1 MSATQ
6 LLTVDFETY
15 YDKDY
20 SLSKLTT
27 EEYVRSDLF
36 EVIGVCVKRN
46 SDPIE
51 WFSGTHQETAQ
62 WLEQF
67 DWGSSL
73 VLAHNTMFDSAIL
86 SWRFN
91 IIPLGWLDTMSMA
104 QVVVPAT
111 QSKSLANLAVY
122 YEIGV
127 KGTEVI
133 NALGKHRSDFTP
145 QELDRYADYCRLDV
159 ELTYNLFNKLL
170 VGFPQ
175 QELKLI
181 DLTLR
186 MFAEPVL
193 EVDLDLLHKHL
204 SNIRSFK
211 DKLLDASGLDTETL
225 MSNNKFA
232 EWLRSRGVEPPMKI
246 SPTTG
251 REALAFSKTDKGFLA
266 LQDHDDVIVQ
276 TAVAARL
283 GVKSTLEETRTERFI
298 GIGSRGRLPV
308 PLKYYAA
315 HTGRWGGSDSLNLQN
330 LPSRTGTSNLKK
342 SIVAPKGFVIIDAD
356 SSQIEARTLAWLAE
370 QNDLVE
376 FFEKNNAEIAA
387 GVPKKEMQYDP
398 YKIMAAQIYG
408 KHVDQIT
415 DAERFIGKT
424 VVLGC
429 GYGMGA
435 DKFKNMLSL
444 QKINIDKGEAER
456 IVQTYRR
463 NNFAIKNLWD
473 QGQNVLRMI
482 MQGRNS
488 HFGKHGVVSVMEG
501 GLLLPSGITMRYN
514 NLRRTDN
521 GFEYDAKKNEVVR
534 IYGGKV
540 VENAIQ
546 ALARIVI
553 GQQMLKIAER
563 YRVVLTVHDAVAC
576 IAPETEMLEARRYVE
591 ECMRTAPAWAV
602 GIPLNCESGYGRS
615 YGDC

>member
-15 YDKDY
+15 YDRDF

-27 EEYVRSDLF
+27 EEYVRSDSF
-36 EVIGVCVKRN
+36 EVIGVSVKVN
-46 SDPIE
+46 EDPAQ
-51 WFSGTHQETAQ
+51 WFSGTHQQTAQ
-62 WLEQF
+62 WLGQF

-86 SWRFN
+86 SWRFG

-104 QVVVPAT
+104 QAVVPAT

-122 YEIGV
+122 YEVGV

-133 NALGKHRSDFTP
+133 NALGKRRIDFTP
-145 QELDRYADYCRLDV
+145 QELARYGDYCVNDT
-159 ELTYNLFNKLL
+159 ELTYTLFNKLL
-170 VGFPQ
+170 DGFPQ

-181 DLTLR
+181 DLTIR

-193 EVDLDLLHKHL
+193 EVDTELLIEHL
-204 SNIRSFK
+204 KGIREFK
-211 DKLLDASGLDTETL
+211 DKLLDASGLDTDTL

-232 EWLRSRGVEPPMKI
+232 DWLRSRGVEPPMKI

-251 REALAFSKTDKGFLA
+251 REALAFSKTDKDFLA
-266 LQDHDDVIVQ
+266 LQDHEDVIIQ

-315 HTGRWGGSDSLNLQN
+315 HTGRWGGADSLNLQN
-330 LPSRTGTSNLKK
+330 LPSRTGSSSLKK
-342 SIVAPKGFVIIDAD
+342 SIVAPQGFVMIDAD
-356 SSQIEARTLAWLAE
+356 SAQIEARMLAWLSG

-376 FFEKNNAEIAA
+376 QFTVGED
-387 GVPKKEMQYDP
+387 VYRL
-398 YKIMAAQIYG
+398 MASAIYS
-408 KHVDQIT
+408 KDVSDIT
-415 DAERFIGKT
+415 KDERFIGKT

-435 DKFKNMLSL
+435 EKFKNMLSL
-444 QKINIDKGEAER
+444 QKVSMDKSEAER
-456 IVQTYRR
+456 IISIYREK
-463 NNFAIKNLWD
+463 NFKIKQLWG
-473 QGQNVLRMI
+473 QGQNALRFI
-482 MQGRNS
+482 LQKRNAPIGQ
-488 HFGKHGVVSVMEG
+488 HDVVRVMDG
-501 GLLLPSGITMRYN
+501 GLLLPSGITMRYT
-514 NLRRTDN
+514 NLRNDKDD
-521 GFEYDAKKNEVVR
+521 GFMYDARKNEVVR

-540 VENAIQ
+540 IENIVQ

-553 GQQMLKIAER
+553 GHQMLKIAER
-563 YRVVLTVHDAVAC
+563 YKVVLTVHDAVAC
-576 IAPETEMLEARRYVE
+576 IAPETEVLEAKRYVE
-591 ECMRTAPAWAV
+591 ECMRSAPEWAV
-602 GIPLNCESGYGRS
+602 GLPLNCESGYGRS

>member
-15 YDKDY
+15 YDRDF

-27 EEYVRSDLF
+27 EEYVRSDSF
-36 EVIGVCVKRN
+36 EVIGVSVKVN
-46 SDPIE
+46 EDPAQ
-51 WFSGTHQETAQ
+51 WFSGTHQQTAQ
-62 WLEQF
+62 WLGQF

-86 SWRFN
+86 SWRFG
-91 IIPLGWLDTMSMA
+91 ITPLGWLDTMSMA
-104 QVVVPAT
+104 QAVVPAT

-122 YEIGV
+122 YEVGV

-133 NALGKHRSDFTP
+133 NALGKRRIDFTS
-145 QELDRYADYCRLDV
+145 QELARYGDYCVNDT
-159 ELTYNLFNKLL
+159 ELTYTLFNKLL
-170 VGFPQ
+170 DGFPQ

-181 DLTLR
+181 DLTIR

-193 EVDLDLLHKHL
+193 EVDTELLIEHL
-204 SNIRSFK
+204 KGIREFK

-232 EWLRSRGVEPPMKI
+232 DWLRSRGVEPPTKV

-251 REALAFSKTDKGFLA
+251 REALAFSKTDKDFLA
-266 LQDHDDVIVQ
+266 LQDHEDVIIQ

-298 GIGSRGRLPV
+298 GIGSRGKLPV

-315 HTGRWGGSDSLNLQN
+315 HTGRWGGADSLNLQN
-330 LPSRTGTSNLKK
+330 LPSRTGSSSLKK
-342 SIVAPKGFVIIDAD
+342 SIVAPQGFVMIDAD
-356 SSQIEARTLAWLAE
+356 SAQIEARMLAWLSG

-376 FFEKNNAEIAA
+376 QFTVGED
-387 GVPKKEMQYDP
+387 VYRL
-398 YKIMAAQIYG
+398 MASAIYS
-408 KHVDQIT
+408 KDVSDIT
-415 DAERFIGKT
+415 KDERFIGKT

-435 DKFKNMLSL
+435 EKFKNMLSL
-444 QKINIDKGEAER
+444 QKVSMDKSEAER
-456 IVQTYRR
+456 IISIYREK
-463 NNFAIKNLWD
+463 NFKIKQLWG
-473 QGQNVLRMI
+473 QGQNALRFI
-482 MQGRNS
+482 LQKRNAPIGQ
-488 HFGKHGVVSVMEG
+488 HDVVRVMDG
-501 GLLLPSGITMRYN
+501 GLLLPSGITMRYT
-514 NLRRTDN
+514 NLRNDKDD
-521 GFEYDAKKNEVVR
+521 GFMYDARKNEVVR

-540 VENAIQ
+540 IENIVQ

-553 GQQMLKIAER
+553 GHQMLKIAER

-576 IAPETEMLEARRYVE
+576 IAPETEVLEAKRYVE
-591 ECMRTAPAWAV
+591 ECMRSAPDWAV
-602 GIPLNCESGYGRS
+602 GLPLNCESGYGRS

>member
-20 SLSKLTT
+20 SLSKVTT

-36 EVIGVCVKRN
+36 EVIGVSVKVN
-46 SDPIE
+46 EDPPQ
-51 WFSGTHQETAQ
+51 WFSGTHQQTAQ
-62 WLEQF
+62 WLGQF
-67 DWGSSL
+67 DWGNSL
-73 VLAHNTMFDSAIL
+73 VLAHNTMFDSAII
-86 SWRFN
+86 SWRFG

-104 QVVVPAT
+104 QAVVPAT

-122 YEIGV
+122 YEVGV

-133 NALGKHRSDFTP
+133 NALGKRRIDFTS
-145 QELDRYADYCRLDV
+145 QELARYGDYCVNDT
-159 ELTYNLFNKLL
+159 ELTYTLFNKLL
-170 VGFPQ
+170 DGFPQ

-181 DLTLR
+181 DLTIR

-193 EVDLDLLHKHL
+193 EVDTEMLVEHL
-204 SNIRSFK
+204 TSIRNFK
-211 DKLLDASGLDTETL
+211 DKLLDASGLDTDTL

-232 EWLRSRGVEPPMKI
+232 DWLRSRGVEPPTKV
-246 SPTTG
+246 SPATG
-251 REALAFSKTDKGFLA
+251 RDTLAFSKTDKNFLA
-266 LQDHDDVIVQ
+266 LQDHEDVIIQ

-330 LPSRTGTSNLKK
+330 LPSRTGSSALKK
-342 SIVAPKGFVIIDAD
+342 SIVAPQGFVIIDAD
-356 SSQIEARTLAWLAE
+356 SAQIEARMLAWLSG

-376 FFEKNNAEIAA
+376 QFAVGED
-387 GVPKKEMQYDP
+387 VYR
-398 YKIMAAQIYG
+398 IMASAIYN
-408 KHVDQIT
+408 KDISDIT
-415 DAERFIGKT
+415 KDERFIGKT

-435 DKFKNMLSL
+435 EKFKNMLSL
-444 QKINIDKGEAER
+444 QKVAMEKSEAER
-456 IVQTYRR
+456 IIRIYREK
-463 NNFAIKNLWD
+463 NFKIKQLWGE
-473 QGQNVLRMI
+473 GQNALRFI
-482 MQGRNS
+482 LQKRNAPIGQ
-488 HFGKHGVVSVMEG
+488 HDVVRVMNG

-514 NLRRTDN
+514 NLRQDED
-521 GFEYDAKKNEVVR
+521 GFQYDAKKNETVR

-540 VENAIQ
+540 VENIVQ

-553 GQQMLKIAER
+553 GHQMLKIAER

-576 IAPETEMLEARRYVE
+576 IAPETEVLEAKRYVE
-591 ECMRTAPAWAV
+591 ECMRLAPEWAT
-602 GIPLNCESGYGRS
+602 GLPLNCESGYGRS

>member
-20 SLSKLTT
+20 SLSKVTT

-36 EVIGVCVKRN
+36 EVIGVSVKVN
-46 SDPIE
+46 EDPPQ
-51 WFSGTHQETAQ
+51 WFSGTHQQTAQ
-62 WLEQF
+62 WLGQF
-67 DWGSSL
+67 DWGNSL
-73 VLAHNTMFDSAIL
+73 VLAHNTMFDSAII
-86 SWRFN
+86 SWRFG

-104 QVVVPAT
+104 QAVVPAT

-122 YEIGV
+122 YEVGV

-133 NALGKHRSDFTP
+133 NALGKRRIDFTP
-145 QELDRYADYCRLDV
+145 QELARYGDYCVNDT
-159 ELTYNLFNKLL
+159 ELTYTLFNKLL
-170 VGFPQ
+170 DGFPQ

-181 DLTLR
+181 DLTIR

-193 EVDLDLLHKHL
+193 EVDTEMLVEHL
-204 SNIRSFK
+204 TSIRNFK
-211 DKLLDASGLDTETL
+211 DKLLNASGLDTDTL

-232 EWLRSRGVEPPMKI
+232 DWLRSRGVEPPMKI
-246 SPTTG
+246 SPATG
-251 REALAFSKTDKGFLA
+251 RDTLAFSKTDKNFLA
-266 LQDHDDVIVQ
+266 LQDHEDVIIQ

-298 GIGSRGRLPV
+298 GIGSRGKLPV

-330 LPSRTGTSNLKK
+330 LPSRTGSSALKK
-342 SIVAPKGFVIIDAD
+342 SIVAPQGFVIIDAD
-356 SSQIEARTLAWLAE
+356 SAQIEARMLAWLSG

-376 FFEKNNAEIAA
+376 QFAVGED
-387 GVPKKEMQYDP
+387 VYR
-398 YKIMAAQIYG
+398 IMASAIYN
-408 KHVDQIT
+408 KDVSDIT
-415 DAERFIGKT
+415 KDERFIGKT

-435 DKFKNMLSL
+435 EKFKNMLSL
-444 QKINIDKGEAER
+444 QKIAMEKSEAER
-456 IVQTYRR
+456 IIRIYREK
-463 NNFAIKNLWD
+463 NFKIKQLWGE
-473 QGQNVLRMI
+473 GQNALRFI
-482 MQGRNS
+482 LQKRNAPIGQ
-488 HFGKHGVVSVMEG
+488 HDVVRVMNG
-501 GLLLPSGITMRYN
+501 GLLLPSGITMLYN
-514 NLRRTDN
+514 NLRQDEE
-521 GFEYDAKKNEVVR
+521 GFQYDAKKNETVR

-540 VENAIQ
+540 VENIVQ

-576 IAPETEMLEARRYVE
+576 IAPETEVLEAKRYVE
-591 ECMRTAPAWAV
+591 ECMRLAPEWAT
-602 GIPLNCESGYGRS
+602 GLPLNCESGYGRS

>member
-15 YDKDY
+15 YDRDF

-27 EEYVRSDLF
+27 EEYVRSDSF
-36 EVIGVCVKRN
+36 EVIGVSVKVN
-46 SDPIE
+46 EDPAQ
-51 WFSGTHQETAQ
+51 WFSGTHQQTAQ
-62 WLEQF
+62 WLGQF

-86 SWRFN
+86 SWRFG

-104 QVVVPAT
+104 QAVVPAT
-111 QSKSLANLAVY
+111 QSKSLASLAVY
-122 YEIGV
+122 YEVGV

-133 NALGKHRSDFTP
+133 NALGKRRIDFTP
-145 QELDRYADYCRLDV
+145 QELARYGDYCVNDT
-159 ELTYNLFNKLL
+159 ELTYTLFNKLL
-170 VGFPQ
+170 DGFPQ

-181 DLTLR
+181 DLTIR

-193 EVDLDLLHKHL
+193 EVDTELLIEHL
-204 SNIRSFK
+204 KGIREFK
-211 DKLLDASGLDTETL
+211 DKLLDASGLDTDTL

-232 EWLRSRGVEPPMKI
+232 DWLRSRGVEPPTKI

-251 REALAFSKTDKGFLA
+251 REALAFSKTDKDFLA
-266 LQDHDDVIVQ
+266 LQDHEDVIIQ

-315 HTGRWGGSDSLNLQN
+315 HTGRWGGADSLNLQN
-330 LPSRTGTSNLKK
+330 LPSRTGSSSLKK
-342 SIVAPKGFVIIDAD
+342 SIVAPQGFVIIDAD
-356 SSQIEARTLAWLAE
+356 SAQIEARMLAWLSG

-376 FFEKNNAEIAA
+376 QFTVGED
-387 GVPKKEMQYDP
+387 VYRL
-398 YKIMAAQIYG
+398 MASAIYS
-408 KHVDQIT
+408 KDVSDIT
-415 DAERFIGKT
+415 KDERFIGKT

-435 DKFKNMLSL
+435 EKFKNMLSL
-444 QKINIDKGEAER
+444 QKVSMDKSEAER
-456 IVQTYRR
+456 IISIYREK
-463 NNFAIKNLWD
+463 NFKIKQLWG
-473 QGQNVLRMI
+473 QGQNALRFI
-482 MQGRNS
+482 LQKRNAPIGQ
-488 HFGKHGVVSVMEG
+488 HDVVRVMDG
-501 GLLLPSGITMRYN
+501 GLLLPSGITMRYT
-514 NLRRTDN
+514 NLRNDKDD
-521 GFEYDAKKNEVVR
+521 GFMYDARKNEVVR

-540 VENAIQ
+540 IENIVQ

-553 GQQMLKIAER
+553 GHQMLKIAER
-563 YRVVLTVHDAVAC
+563 YKVVLTVHDAVAC
-576 IAPETEMLEARRYVE
+576 IAPETEVLEAKRYVE
-591 ECMRTAPAWAV
+591 ECMRSAPEWAV
-602 GIPLNCESGYGRS
+602 GLPLNCESGYGRS

>member
-20 SLSKLTT
+20 SLSKVTT

-36 EVIGVCVKRN
+36 EVVGVSVKVN
-46 SDPIE
+46 EDPPQ
-51 WFSGTHQETAQ
+51 WFSGTHQQTAQ
-62 WLEQF
+62 WLGQF
-67 DWGSSL
+67 DWGNSL
-73 VLAHNTMFDSAIL
+73 VLAHNTMFDSAII
-86 SWRFN
+86 SWRFG
-91 IIPLGWLDTMSMA
+91 IIPLGWFDTMSMA
-104 QVVVPAT
+104 QAVVPAT

-122 YEIGV
+122 YEVGV

-133 NALGKHRSDFTP
+133 NALGKRRIDFTP
-145 QELDRYADYCRLDV
+145 QELARYGDYCVNDT
-159 ELTYNLFNKLL
+159 ELTYTLFNKLL
-170 VGFPQ
+170 DGFPQ

-181 DLTLR
+181 DLTIR

-193 EVDLDLLHKHL
+193 EVDTEMLVEHL
-204 SNIRSFK
+204 TNIRNFK
-211 DKLLDASGLDTETL
+211 DKLLNASGLDTDTL

-232 EWLRSRGVEPPMKI
+232 DWLRSRGVEPPTKI
-246 SPTTG
+246 SPATG
-251 REALAFSKTDKGFLA
+251 RDTLAFSKTDKNFLA
-266 LQDHDDVIVQ
+266 LQDHEDVIIQ

-330 LPSRTGTSNLKK
+330 LPSRTGSSALKK
-342 SIVAPKGFVIIDAD
+342 SIVAPQGFVIIDAD
-356 SSQIEARTLAWLAE
+356 SAQIEARMLAWLSG

-376 FFEKNNAEIAA
+376 QFAVGED
-387 GVPKKEMQYDP
+387 VYR
-398 YKIMAAQIYG
+398 IMASAIYN
-408 KHVDQIT
+408 KDVSDIT
-415 DAERFIGKT
+415 KDERFIGKT

-435 DKFKNMLSL
+435 EKFKNMLSL
-444 QKINIDKGEAER
+444 QKIVVDKSEAER
-456 IVQTYRR
+456 IIRIYREKNFKIKQLWGESQNALRFILQKR
-463 NNFAIKNLWD
+463 NAPI
-473 QGQNVLRMI
+473 GQ
-482 MQGRNS
+482 
-488 HFGKHGVVSVMEG
+488 HDVVRVMNG

-514 NLRRTDN
+514 NLRQDED
-521 GFEYDAKKNEVVR
+521 GFQYDAKKNETVR

-540 VENAIQ
+540 VENIVQ

-576 IAPETEMLEARRYVE
+576 IAPETEVLEAKRYVE
-591 ECMRTAPAWAV
+591 ECMRLAPEWAT
-602 GIPLNCESGYGRS
+602 GLPLNCESGYGRS

>member
-20 SLSKLTT
+20 SRSKVTT

-36 EVIGVCVKRN
+36 EVIGVSVKVN
-46 SDPIE
+46 EDPPQ
-51 WFSGTHQETAQ
+51 WFSGTHQQTAQ

-67 DWGSSL
+67 DWGNSL
-73 VLAHNTMFDSAIL
+73 VLAHNTMFDSAII
-86 SWRFN
+86 SWRFG

-104 QVVVPAT
+104 QAVVPAT

-122 YEIGV
+122 YEVGV

-133 NALGKHRSDFTP
+133 NALGKRRIDFTP
-145 QELDRYADYCRLDV
+145 QELARYGDYCVNDT
-159 ELTYNLFNKLL
+159 ELTYTLFNKLL
-170 VGFPQ
+170 DGFPQ

-181 DLTLR
+181 DLTIR

-193 EVDLDLLHKHL
+193 EVDTDMLVEHL
-204 SNIRSFK
+204 TSIRNFK
-211 DKLLDASGLDTETL
+211 DKLLDASGLDTDTL

-232 EWLRSRGVEPPMKI
+232 DWLRSRGVEPPMKI
-246 SPTTG
+246 SPATG
-251 REALAFSKTDKGFLA
+251 RDTLAFSKTDKNFLA
-266 LQDHDDVIVQ
+266 LQDHEDVIIQ

-298 GIGSRGRLPV
+298 GIGSRGKLPV

-330 LPSRTGTSNLKK
+330 LPSRTGSSALKK
-342 SIVAPKGFVIIDAD
+342 SIVAPQGFVIIDAD
-356 SSQIEARTLAWLAE
+356 SAQIEARMLAWLSG

-376 FFEKNNAEIAA
+376 QFAVGED
-387 GVPKKEMQYDP
+387 VYR
-398 YKIMAAQIYG
+398 IMASAIYN
-408 KHVDQIT
+408 KDVSDIT
-415 DAERFIGKT
+415 KDERFIGKT

-435 DKFKNMLSL
+435 EKFKNMLSL
-444 QKINIDKGEAER
+444 QKIAMEKSEAER
-456 IVQTYRR
+456 IIRIYREK
-463 NNFAIKNLWD
+463 NFKIKQLWGE
-473 QGQNVLRMI
+473 GQNALRFI
-482 MQGRNS
+482 LQKRNAPIGQ
-488 HFGKHGVVSVMEG
+488 HDVVRVMNG
-501 GLLLPSGITMRYN
+501 GLLLPSGITMLYN
-514 NLRRTDN
+514 NLRQDEE
-521 GFEYDAKKNEVVR
+521 GFQYDAKKNETVR

-540 VENAIQ
+540 VENIVQ

-576 IAPETEMLEARRYVE
+576 IAPETEVLEAKRYVE
-591 ECMRTAPAWAV
+591 ECMRLAPEWAT
-602 GIPLNCESGYGRS
+602 GLPLNCESGYGRS

>member
-20 SLSKLTT
+20 SLSKVTT

-36 EVIGVCVKRN
+36 EVIGVSVKVN
-46 SDPIE
+46 EDPPQ
-51 WFSGTHQETAQ
+51 WFSGTHQQTAQ
-62 WLEQF
+62 WLGQF
-67 DWGSSL
+67 DWGNSL
-73 VLAHNTMFDSAIL
+73 VLAHNTMFDSAII
-86 SWRFN
+86 SWRFG

-104 QVVVPAT
+104 QAVVPAT

-122 YEIGV
+122 YEVGV

-133 NALGKHRSDFTP
+133 NALGKRRIDFTP
-145 QELDRYADYCRLDV
+145 QELARYGDYCVNDT
-159 ELTYNLFNKLL
+159 ELTYTLFNKLL
-170 VGFPQ
+170 DGFPQ

-181 DLTLR
+181 DLTIR

-193 EVDLDLLHKHL
+193 EVNTEMLVEHL
-204 SNIRSFK
+204 TSIRNFK
-211 DKLLDASGLDTETL
+211 DKLLDASGLDTDTL

-232 EWLRSRGVEPPMKI
+232 DWLRSRGVEPPMKI
-246 SPTTG
+246 SPATG
-251 REALAFSKTDKGFLA
+251 RDTLAFSKTDKNFLA
-266 LQDHDDVIVQ
+266 LQDHEDVIIQ

-298 GIGSRGRLPV
+298 GIGSRGKLPV

-330 LPSRTGTSNLKK
+330 LPSRTGSSALKK
-342 SIVAPKGFVIIDAD
+342 SIVAPQGFVIIDAD
-356 SSQIEARTLAWLAE
+356 SAQIEARMLAWLSG

-376 FFEKNNAEIAA
+376 QFAVGED
-387 GVPKKEMQYDP
+387 VYR
-398 YKIMAAQIYG
+398 IMASAIYN
-408 KHVDQIT
+408 KDVSDIT
-415 DAERFIGKT
+415 KDERFIGKT

-435 DKFKNMLSL
+435 EKFKNMLSL
-444 QKINIDKGEAER
+444 QKIAIEKSEAER
-456 IVQTYRR
+456 IIRIYREK
-463 NNFAIKNLWD
+463 NFKIKQLWGE
-473 QGQNVLRMI
+473 GQNALRFI
-482 MQGRNS
+482 LQKRNAPIGQ
-488 HFGKHGVVSVMEG
+488 HDVVRVMNG
-501 GLLLPSGITMRYN
+501 GLLLPSGITMLYN
-514 NLRRTDN
+514 NLRQDEE
-521 GFEYDAKKNEVVR
+521 GFQYDAKKNETVR

-540 VENAIQ
+540 VENIVQ

-576 IAPETEMLEARRYVE
+576 IAPETEVLEAKRYVE
-591 ECMRTAPAWAV
+591 ECMRLAPEWAT
-602 GIPLNCESGYGRS
+602 GLPLNCESGYGRS